1 MKKEVGWC
9 HPLFRGETMENNGY
23 NSYVQNDAPNH
34 TYSQNIYNMFGGHNP
49 LVDDRYSQLRR
60 YGTLTGLALIA
71 SVVMQT
77 VIGTIIGLSPNWAAY
92 MNDTTYYHAVSIIAQ
107 FAYTFLPFFMLFLLS
122 RREDK
127 KAILIFDLPKSAELY
142 ILALFAG
149 FMFCVIGNSA
159 ASSLSVLFSLFEI
172 EFNSGLEG
180 LATPTS
186 ALGIILNVIN
196 FAVAPALFEE
206 FAFRGVILQPLRKY
220 GDWFAILASSF
231 AFAILHGNMV
241 QIPFAFIVGIALGY
255 FCIKTNSIWTS
266 VSIHFINNLYSVI
279 MTAYFEKNP
288 EAGTFVYYVVTASV
302 IFVGAI
308 AMVLFKKN
316 CHNKLRRDTS
326 ILAKHGTIKRFAFVC
341 APAMLISLFTA
352 IDTSLSLATVYSF
365 SGSVLL
371 IVLGTLLMYFLFKW
385 TLFAKREPQL
395 KRRRSYTISM
405 VLIAILG
412 GLTILSVFGLSV

>member
-1 MKKEVGWC
+1 
-9 HPLFRGETMENNGY
+9 
-23 NSYVQNDAPNH
+23 
-34 TYSQNIYNMFGGHNP
+34 
-49 LVDDRYSQLRR
+49 
-60 YGTLTGLALIA
+60 
-71 SVVMQT
+71 
-77 VIGTIIGLSPNWAAY
+77 

-220 GDWFAILASSF
+220 GDW
-231 AFAILHGNMV
+231 FAILHGNMV

>member
-1 MKKEVGWC
+1 MD
-9 HPLFRGETMENNGY
+9 NSGY
-23 NSYVQNDAPNH
+23 NSYAQNAQYGAHNH

-49 LVDDRYSQLRR
+49 LIDERYCQLRR
-60 YGTLTGLALIA
+60 YGTMTGLALIA

-77 VIGTIIGLSPNWAAY
+77 VIGTLIGLSPSWALY
-92 MNDTTYYHAVSIIAQ
+92 MNDATYYHAVSVVAQ
-107 FAYTFLPFFMLFLLS
+107 FAYTFLPFFLLFALS
-122 RREDK
+122 KREDK
-127 KAILIFDLPKSAELY
+127 KAILVFDLPKSKELY

-159 ASSLSVLFSLFEI
+159 TSSLSVLFSLFEI
-172 EFNSGLEG
+172 EFNSGLED
-180 LATPTS
+180 LASPS
-186 ALGIILNVIN
+186 SVFGFALNILN
-196 FAVAPALFEE
+196 FAVVPALFEE

-288 EAGTFVYYVVTASV
+288 EAGSFAYYVVTASV

-316 CHNKLRRDTS
+316 CHNKLRKDTS
-326 ILAKHGTIKRFAFVC
+326 ILSKFGAIKRFAFVC
-341 APAMLISLFTA
+341 APSMLISLFIA
-352 IDTSLSLATVYSF
+352 IDTSLGLATVYSA
-365 SGSVLL
+365 SGMVLL
-371 IVLGTLLMYFLFKW
+371 IALSTVMMYFLIKW
-385 TLFAKREPQL
+385 TLFAKRGSQL
-395 KRRRSYTISM
+395 KPRRVYNASM
-405 VLIAILG
+405 ALIIICG
-412 GLTILSVFGLSV
+412 ILTIFSVFGIAG

>member
-1 MKKEVGWC
+1 MD
-9 HPLFRGETMENNGY
+9 NNGY
-23 NSYVQNDAPNH
+23 NSYAQDIQNGAPNH

-60 YGTLTGLALIA
+60 YGTVTGLALIA

-77 VIGTIIGLSPNWAAY
+77 VIGTLIGLSPTWSLY
-92 MNDTTYYHAVSIIAQ
+92 MGDTAYYHSVSIIAQ
-107 FAYTFLPFFMLFLLS
+107 FAYTFLPFFALYLLS
-122 RREDK
+122 KRDVKRE
-127 KAILIFDLPKSAELY
+127 ILAFDLPKSKELY

-159 ASSLSVLFSLFEI
+159 TSWLSVLFSLFEI

-186 ALGIILNVIN
+186 ALGMVLNVIN

-206 FAFRGVILQPLRKY
+206 FAFRGVILQPLRRF
-220 GDWFAILASSF
+220 GDWFAIFASSF

-241 QIPFAFIVGIALGY
+241 QIPFAFIVGVALGY
-255 FCIKTNSIWTS
+255 FCIKTQSIWTS

-288 EAGTFVYYVVTASV
+288 ETGAFTYYIVTASV

-316 CHNKLRRDTS
+316 CHHKLRKDMS
-326 ILAKHGTIKRFAFVC
+326 ILAKHSVIKKFAFVC
-341 APAMLISLFTA
+341 APSMIVSLFIA
-352 IDTSLSLATVYSF
+352 VDTSLSLATVYSL
-365 SGSVLL
+365 SGTVLL

-385 TLFAKREPQL
+385 SLIAKKEPQL
-395 KRRRSYTISM
+395 KPRRSYTVSM

-412 GLTILSVFGLSV
+412 GLTILSVFGISG